1 MKIDLGPVSRI
12 EGHLNVR
19 TTVENGTVV
28 DAQCMGEMFR
38 GFEVFLKGRDPLD
51 AQQIT
56 QRTYAESAPMP
67 MQSLLPMPRKMPI
80 A

>member
-1 MKIDLGPVSRI
+1 MKIDLGPVTRI

-19 TTVENGTVV
+19 TTVKDNIVE

-38 GFEVFLKGRDPLD
+38 GFELFLRGRDPLD

-56 QRTYAESAPMP
+56 QPVF
-67 MQSLLPMPRKMPI
+67 
-80 A
+80 